1 VNFRVRNN
9 GVSRVRSYSSHPN
22 GNGSTVAKERI
33 AADSGK
39 NEKANKSRPTNDDV
53 ALLNM
58 ASYDFLATLL
68 D

>member
-1 VNFRVRNN
+1 
-9 GVSRVRSYSSHPN
+9 
-22 GNGSTVAKERI
+22 VAKERI

>member
-1 VNFRVRNN
+1 
-9 GVSRVRSYSSHPN
+9 
-22 GNGSTVAKERI
+22 VAKERI

-39 NEKANKSRPTNDDV
+39 NEKANKSRLTNDDV